1 MNGSIRWSEIRS
13 VVGRVQAASRCYQCA
28 SGQGWTDCAA
38 KQAFTSCPDDSDNC
52 GQYIVTITNPN
63 TLQYSTSYGK
73 GCFSSISC
81 QNPQTSQ
88 ECNAFR
94 AKHANFLVNCQG
106 SCCATNDCNGPVLPA
121 GNLKCYACMSTKSWD
136 DCASVQK
143 EVTCAL
149 GNDRCGSASKEEKSS
164 SSSVAAYAKGCL
176 AQSHCS
182 GLTHCCSGNLCNSG
196 NPGST
201 SATGPV
207 VSVTMFLACAIVAFV
222 R

>member
-1 MNGSIRWSEIRS
+1 MKVDDDIKQQANRFFSFWLQLNLLFMFFLWIA
-13 VVGRVQAASRCYQCA
+13 VQAASRCYQCA

-106 SCCATNDCNGPVLPA
+106 SCCATNDCNGPVLPGTNYFIFNRQ
-121 GNLKCYACMSTKSWD
+121 GNFLKTR
-136 DCASVQK
+136 
-143 EVTCAL
+143 L
-149 GNDRCGSASKEEKSS
+149 GKSS
-164 SSSVAAYAKGCL
+164 KKKTHHSPYLFGF
-176 AQSHCS
+176 
-182 GLTHCCSGNLCNSG
+182 LTVFIETPRNS
-196 NPGST
+196 PIH
-201 SATGPV
+201 P
-207 VSVTMFLACAIVAFV
+207 FV
-222 R
+222 